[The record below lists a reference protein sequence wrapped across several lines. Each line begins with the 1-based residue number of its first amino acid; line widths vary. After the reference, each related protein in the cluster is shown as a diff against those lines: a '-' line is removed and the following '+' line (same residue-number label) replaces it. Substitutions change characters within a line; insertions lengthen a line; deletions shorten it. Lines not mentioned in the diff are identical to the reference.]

1 MTKPLVLY
9 HTIYGSARR
18 YAEWIAAGLGTEITP
33 AKDAIIPL
41 SPTPIFFVGSLYA
54 GKIAGIGALT
64 GQNTAWNE
72 REIHLC
78 ILGMQ
83 PEYNEAH
90 RDEILAANFTGQQL
104 KHITSVHFLPGAMDV
119 SRLKLKHRFMM
130 KGMAAVLSGKDDLT
144 EQEKMFIHLSKCA
157 EDLVDREAVT
167 PILAQAMISEHI

>member
-18 YAEWIAAGLGTEITP
+18 YAEWIAAGLGVEFQP
-33 AKDAIIPL
+33 AKNVVIPL
-41 SPTPIFFVGSLYA
+41 SPAPIYFVGSLYA

-64 GQNTAWNE
+64 EQNTVWNE

-83 PEYNEAH
+83 PEYNAEH
-90 RDEILAANFTGQQL
+90 LDEILAANFTAQQMP
-104 KHITSVHFLPGAMDV
+104 HITSVHFLPGAMDI
-119 SRLKLKHRFMM
+119 SKLKLKHRFMM
-130 KGMAAVLSGKDDLT
+130 KGMATALSCKENLT

-157 EDLVDREAVT
+157 EDWVNRDAVA
-167 PILAQAMISEHI
+167 PILAQAMVPEHI